1 MTIVDLKTQ
10 ILKTN
15 NRINDMVLEQD
26 KPSLDLIKKT
36 RDLKRLVNNWTEQT
50 DRIDLVTK
58 EL

>member
-1 MTIVDLKTQ
+1 MTIVDWKKQ

-15 NRINDMVLEQD
+15 NRINNMVLDQD
-26 KPSLDLIKKT
+26 KPSLDLIKHT

-50 DRIDLVTK
+50 DKIDLVQK